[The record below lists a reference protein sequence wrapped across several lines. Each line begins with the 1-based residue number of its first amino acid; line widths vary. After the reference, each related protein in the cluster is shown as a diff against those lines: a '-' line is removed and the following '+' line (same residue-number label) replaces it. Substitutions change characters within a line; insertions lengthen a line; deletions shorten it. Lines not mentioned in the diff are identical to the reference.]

1 MSLWKIAWRS
11 IQQRSLAS
19 MLTTISMALGVMLV
33 VAVLVIYN
41 VVHQA
46 FHRGGEGYDLI
57 VGPPKGSNLELVL
70 SSVFYIGQPMT
81 TLPYSYYMK
90 LYENRVGG
98 NMVSDAVPICLG
110 DVYENHRV
118 IGTTS
123 GMFDLKNA
131 EQHNLFEFTEGDKF
145 SDTEADWFTAV
156 IGATAAKQTGL
167 KLGDSFRPSHDAGGK
182 SKHKHGAFKVVGILK
197 ATGAPSDNAL
207 FVNIEGFYR
216 VGGHAGRVGR
226 TLVEAETK
234 GDAKSSGIGALGTG
248 SAPKLE
254 VKQADEHAAKPP
266 ESGTPTTKPAE
277 AGTPAPATEAAKPEA
292 DHDEDEHIHDP
303 IPESAKQVSAVLVC
317 TRNPVDTVPLESLI
331 NQGKEAQAAIPTKE
345 IATFFEYVIGQ
356 IEVVLLVFAVMIVL
370 VAGIGIM
377 VSIYN
382 SMNDRRHDIAI
393 MRALGARR
401 GTVMLVILLES
412 ILLSLGGGV
421 LGLAMGHGLLVVAGP
436 WIAEQARLPLTM
448 LQFRAAELTL
458 VPGLI
463 ILASIVGYLPALAAY
478 RTDVGKSLI
487 ANP

>member
-19 MLTTISMALGVMLV
+19 LLTTISMALGVMLV

-81 TLPYSYYMK
+81 TLPYKVYLD
-90 LYENRVGG
+90 LYENRIGG
-98 NMVSDAVPICLG
+98 NMVNDAVPICLG
-110 DVYENHRV
+110 DVYEDKRV

-131 EQHNLFEFTEGDKF
+131 EQHNLFEFAEGDKF
-145 SDTEADWFTAV
+145 TDSEDDWFTAV
-156 IGATAAKQTGL
+156 AGATAAKQVGL
-167 KLGDSFRPSHDAGGK
+167 KLGDSFRPSHDASAK
-182 SKHKHGAFKVVGILK
+182 TKHKHGAFKVVGILK
-197 ATGAPSDNAL
+197 ATGSPSDNAL

-226 TLVEAETK
+226 ALVDDSATSK
-234 GDAKSSGIGALGTG
+234 PAGAAGKAHEPKPSDPPRDMSPPAD
-248 SAPKLE
+248 SAN
-254 VKQADEHAAKPP
+254 AKPA
-266 ESGTPTTKPAE
+266 S
-277 AGTPAPATEAAKPEA
+277 EA

-303 IPESAKQVSAVLVC
+303 IPDSVKQVSAVLVC
-317 TRNPVDTVPLESLI
+317 TRNPSDTLPLASLI
-331 NQGKEAQAAIPTKE
+331 NKGKEAQAAIPTQE
-345 IATFFEYVIGQ
+345 ISRFFEVVVGK
-356 IEVVLLVFAVMIVL
+356 IEVVLLVFAIMIVL

-401 GTVMLVILLES
+401 GTVMVVILLES

-421 LGLAMGHGLLVVAGP
+421 LGLTMGHGLLVLAGP
-436 WIAEQARLPLTM
+436 WIAEQANLPLSM
-448 LQFRAAELTL
+448 LQFQLAELWL

-463 ILASIVGYLPALAAY
+463 ILASIVGYLPAVAAY